1 MILGPGAF
9 TLRTLVAV
17 SGLALLLA
25 GCATDRLPPENPAF
39 TASMSRPGAHLDS
52 SVAVSMVSTYR
63 TNNGLG
69 AVEVDPV
76 LTRAAEVQAEAMAK
90 RDKLDHNVIG
100 PLGTRIKRSG
110 YDAKLAVENISA
122 GYDTLSE
129 AFSGWRESPP
139 HRENM
144 LKSGVTKMGIAAV
157 YAPNTRYKVF
167 WAMILAAPDDR

>member
-1 MILGPGAF
+1 MIRGQGCFA
-9 TLRTLVAV
+9 LRTFIA
-17 SGLALLLA
+17 SFGLALLLT
-25 GCATDRLPPENPAF
+25 GCAADRLPPENPAF
-39 TASMSRPGAHLDS
+39 SASMARPGAHLDA
-52 SVAVSMVSTYR
+52 SVAVSMISTYR
-63 TNNGLG
+63 VNNGLG

-76 LTRAAEVQAEAMAK
+76 LTRAAETQAEAMAK
-90 RDKLDHNVIG
+90 RNKLDHNVIG
-100 PLGTRIKRSG
+100 ELGVRIKRSG

-144 LKSGVTKMGIAAV
+144 LRAGVTKMGIAAV

-167 WAMILAAPDDR
+167 WAMILAAPDTP

>member
-1 MILGPGAF
+1 MIRGKGHFVRTRIALLGLG
-9 TLRTLVAV
+9 
-17 SGLALLLA
+17 LLLA
-25 GCATDRLPPENPAF
+25 GCAYDRPPPENPAF
-39 TASMSRPGAHLDS
+39 NASMARPGAHLDS
-52 SVAVSMVSTYR
+52 MLAASLVSSYR

-69 AVEVDPV
+69 SVEVDPV
-76 LTRAAEVQAEAMAK
+76 LTRAAETQAEAMAK
-90 RDKLDHNVIG
+90 RNKLDHNVAG
-100 PLGTRIKRSG
+100 ELGQRIKRSG

-144 LKSGVTKMGIAAV
+144 LRSGVTKMGIAAV

-167 WAMILAAPDDR
+167 WAMILAAPDRP

>member
-1 MILGPGAF
+1 MIPGPGAL
-9 TLRTLVAV
+9 TLRTFVVV

-25 GCATDRLPPENPAF
+25 GCAADRLPPENPAF
-39 TASMSRPGAHLDS
+39 NASMARPGAHLDS

-76 LTRAAEVQAEAMAK
+76 LTRAAETQAEAMAK
-90 RDKLDHNVIG
+90 RNKLDHNVIG
-100 PLGTRIKRSG
+100 ELGTRIKRSC
-110 YDAKLAVENISA
+110 YDARLAVENISA

>member
-1 MILGPGAF
+1 MILGPGIL
-9 TLRTLVAV
+9 TLRSFVAV
-17 SGLALLLA
+17 SALALLLA
-25 GCATDRLPPENPAF
+25 GCAAERLPPENPALN
-39 TASMSRPGAHLDS
+39 ASMARPGAHVDS
-52 SVAVSMVSTYR
+52 SVAVSMVSAYR
-63 TNNGLG
+63 SGNGLG

-90 RDKLDHNVIG
+90 RNKLEHNVIG
-100 PLGTRIKRSG
+100 ELGTRIKRSG
-110 YDAKLAVENISA
+110 YDARLAVENISG

-167 WAMILAAPDDR
+167 WAMILAAPDER